1 MSESMIFE
9 ASPDTSIVFG
19 GVTWHT
25 LLGSNL
31 PAQSVKAAVANK
43 ATHYVAAGPHSA
55 SCGTLK
61 ISSDLAKVKGRSFY
75 SAAAIFAQA
84 HQGGVFLTTHEMADG
99 SVWVAGVHDGNI
111 LRGTDV
117 LLSQEEAERLVA
129 EVESRFKDSSS
140 AVNLVKSE
148 FDLEPY
154 FNARTKLAPVKSAF
168 QKIPRPL
175 LLVLGTLLGL
185 IVLDTAWDQYRK
197 YQSKKALELEAQQP
211 VDAHSEWANALN
223 EWAGSVVVDGPKG
236 LAAVVHGLGRAPM
249 DIGGWDLNKARC
261 KAVPGAWSCSADY
274 DAGIGATNL
283 SFVANL
289 PPGWTASW
297 NGLTGAVGS
306 WTVPA
311 HREMIDRAGIQAIPD
326 FSLNYISKLQEVLP
340 AFRSVELSPPMAV
353 QIPEPQVAVKNGSH
367 QQMVAVPY
375 PADNTEGIERPSVQ
389 TIELVA
395 PLRSLMV
402 LPIINETTI
411 QSVSFVVEGMTSI
424 PSLRDSLFTAK
435 LVGEMYVR

>member
-1 MSESMIFE
+1 MSESMIFD

-19 GVTWHT
+19 GVAWQT

-31 PAQSVKAAVANK
+31 ANLSVKAAVANK
-43 ATHYVAAGPHSA
+43 ATHFVAAGAHSA
-55 SCGTLK
+55 SCGTIK
-61 ISSDLAKVKGRSFY
+61 ISSALTKIKGRSFY

-84 HQGGVFLTTHEMADG
+84 HQGGVFLTAHELDNG

-111 LRGTDV
+111 LRETDV
-117 LLSQEEAERLVA
+117 ILSKDDAQNLIAEIEL
-129 EVESRFKDSSS
+129 RFKESSS
-140 AVNLVKSE
+140 TVNIVKAE
-148 FDLEPY
+148 FDVEPHL
-154 FNARTKLAPVKSAF
+154 NARTKLAPLKSAF

-175 LLVLGTLLGL
+175 LLVLSVLLAL
-185 IVLDTAWDQYRK
+185 TVMDTAWDQYRK

-211 VDAHSEWANALN
+211 VDARTEWTNALN
-223 EWAGSVVVDGPKG
+223 EWAGTVVVDGPNG
-236 LAAVVHGLGRAPM
+236 LAAVIHGLGRAPM
-249 DIGGWDLNKARC
+249 DIGGWDLNKASC
-261 KAVPGAWSCSADY
+261 VAIPDAWSCSANY

-311 HREMIDRAGIQAIPD
+311 HRKLIDRASIQAIPD
-326 FSLNYISKLQEVLP
+326 FSLNYISKLQQVLP
-340 AFRSVELSPPMAV
+340 AFRSVELSPPAQV
-353 QIPEPQVAVKNGSH
+353 QIPDPQVVVKNGSH
-367 QQMVAVPY
+367 QEMVIVQY
-375 PADNTEGIERPSVQ
+375 PSDNKGIERPSVQ
-389 TIELVA
+389 TIELIA
-395 PLRSLMV
+395 PLRSLLV

-411 QSVSFVVEGMTSI
+411 QSLSFVVEGMTST